1 MKKIREVLKN
11 EYIGAVAIGVVI
23 AFSIISFIS
32 TVLQTVIVYWESR
45 HRASSVF
52 APSVEFPWVNLIA
65 GIAPVVLYLLV
76 AYILMRWL
84 YYRPDAP
91 AVLES
96 PAIQADP
103 GPKDGAAS

>member
-11 EYIGAVAIGVVI
+11 QYIGAVAIGVII

-52 APSVEFPWVNLIA
+52 APNPEFPWANLIA
-65 GIAPVVLYLLV
+65 GIIPVVLYLLV

-84 YYRPDAP
+84 YYEPAP
-91 AVLES
+91 PTVRES
-96 PAIQADP
+96 PAVQPPATDSTQP
-103 GPKDGAAS
+103 